1 MMKFKSRK
9 KKRTENYK
17 KHIGQIPGTLVYTGQ
32 KSERELLIESFDY
45 SKDKIEEKLL
55 ADIEEAV
62 PFKDTDSVTWVN
74 INGLQYINEIER
86 IGEHYG
92 LHPLVL
98 EDIVNTNQRPK
109 IDEYED
115 YLFVVLKMLYYDE
128 KENITIEQVSFVLGK
143 NYVLT
148 FQEAEGDVF
157 GSIRDRLRHAKGR
170 IRTLKSDY
178 LMYALIDAVVDNYF
192 SVIETLGN
200 KIEDLETELFSGQA
214 EEDVSSDIQQLKRE
228 ILKVRR
234 AIFPLREVIS
244 RIEKNEHPL
253 IYKKTITYF
262 RDVYDHLIQVSE
274 NIDIYR
280 EMIWSLMDMY
290 MTTISNKMNEVM
302 KVLTIIATIFIPL
315 TFIAGIYGMNFEY
328 MPELQ
333 YRYGYFVLW
342 GIMILMFLAMLIYFR
357 KKKWL

>member
-1 MMKFKSRK
+1 MMKFKSKK

-17 KHIGQIPGTLVYTGQ
+17 KHIGQVPGTLVYTGQ
-32 KSERELLIESFDY
+32 KSDRQLQIESFDY
-45 SKDKIEEKLL
+45 NKEDIEEKILV
-55 ADIEEAV
+55 DIEEAV

-74 INGLQYINEIER
+74 INGLQYIDEIER
-86 IGEHYG
+86 IGQHYD

-115 YLFVVLKMLYYDE
+115 YLFVVLKMLYYDDE
-128 KENITIEQVSFVLGK
+128 ENIIIEQVSFVLGK

-157 GSIRDRLRHAKGR
+157 ESIRDRLRHAKGR

-192 SVIETLGN
+192 SIIETLGN
-200 KIEDLETELFSGQA
+200 KIEDLETELFGGHA

-234 AIFPLREVIS
+234 AIFPLREVIN

-253 IYKKTITYF
+253 IYKRTITYY
-262 RDVYDHLIQVSE
+262 RDIYDHLIQVSE

-328 MPELQ
+328 IPELQ